1 MVSPGKDVP
10 TVAFFLR
17 NGKPFGHMASAG
29 WADRDQ
35 RAFFLQ
41 LLPRI
46 AADVFMHLLIILK
59 TQGFGMKLRPTHAA
73 ALAAIFVS
81 AGAYAQSSVTVFG
94 IVDANVRYV
103 KNSNLSSNV
112 TMNSGG
118 LSTGRLGF
126 RGVEDLGGGLKAGF
140 WLESDVL
147 ADTGNTSPTG
157 KFFQRRSTVSL
168 MGNFGELR
176 LGRDFSPA
184 SQNVVKFDPFGV
196 VGVAGSNVTSR
207 MPGTFAS
214 YYRHDNAMQY
224 FTPVM
229 GGAQLELMYAPD
241 ESVSTKAGRHAA
253 ARLVYDNGP
262 INLSVS
268 YGTTF
273 VNAAGDK
280 LKQTG
285 VGAAYDLG
293 AVRLMGF
300 YQRDELPFGTYG
312 TATAGTEDR
321 VLLGFTAPLGAHQIR
336 GSYVRTDSRR
346 GNAAFN
352 RADADKY
359 SIGYIHNLSKR
370 TAVYT
375 TASYIRN
382 KNGANFSLV
391 GGAPGLAAGGKS
403 TGAEV
408 GIRHAF

>member
-1 MVSPGKDVP
+1 
-10 TVAFFLR
+10 
-17 NGKPFGHMASAG
+17 
-29 WADRDQ
+29 
-35 RAFFLQ
+35 
-41 LLPRI
+41 
-46 AADVFMHLLIILK
+46 
-59 TQGFGMKLRPTHAA
+59 MKLRYTYAA
-73 ALAAIFVS
+73 ALAAIFAS
-81 AGAYAQSSVTVFG
+81 TGAYAQSSVTLFG

-103 KNSNLSSNV
+103 KNSDLPSNV

-147 ADTGNTSPTG
+147 ADTGNTSATG

-168 MGNFGELR
+168 MGQFGEVR

-196 VGVAGSNVTSR
+196 VGIGGSNVTSR

-224 FTPVM
+224 FSPKLA
-229 GGAQLELMYAPD
+229 GAQLEVMYAPD
-241 ESVSTKAGRHAA
+241 ESVTTNAGRHGA

-262 INLSVS
+262 LNLSVS
-268 YGTTF
+268 YGETI
-273 VNAAGDK
+273 VNAANDK
-280 LKQTG
+280 FKQAG

-293 AVRLMGF
+293 VVRLMGF
-300 YQRDELPFGTYG
+300 YQRDQVPFGSYG
-312 TATAGTEDR
+312 TAVAGTEDR

-346 GNAAFN
+346 GPAAFN
-352 RADADKY
+352 RSDADKY
-359 SIGYIHNLSKR
+359 SIGYIHNLSAR
-370 TAVYT
+370 TALYT

-382 KNGANFSLV
+382 KGGATFSLA

-403 TGAEV
+403 SGAEF